1 MTASIQHRS
10 DVFAEAQPATL
21 AALLRELDLT
31 HASIEK
37 QKPVLRAWLAS
48 HPANKML
55 RVSMQCNGYGLL
67 LKEHTVAH
75 N

>member
-1 MTASIQHRS
+1 MTVSISHPTG
-10 DVFAEAQPATL
+10 VNNEAQPTSL
-21 AALLRELDLT
+21 AALLRELGLKQ
-31 HASIEK
+31 ASVEK

-48 HPANKML
+48 HPPNKML

-67 LKEHTVAH
+67 LKEDTVAH

>member
-1 MTASIQHRS
+1 MTASVEHRS
-10 DVFAEAQPATL
+10 EVATEVQPTTL
-21 AALLRELDLT
+21 AWLLRELDLA

-37 QKPVLRAWLAS
+37 QKPALRVWLAS

-55 RVSMQCNGYGLL
+55 RISMQCNGYGLL
-67 LKEHTVAH
+67 LKEDTVAH

>member
-1 MTASIQHRS
+1 MTVKIPHRS
-10 DVFAEAQPATL
+10 EVDNEAQPTTL
-21 AALLRELDLT
+21 AALLRELGLKQ
-31 HASIEK
+31 ASIEK
-37 QKPVLRAWLAS
+37 QKPVLRDWLAH

-67 LKEHTVAH
+67 LKEDTVAH

>member
-1 MTASIQHRS
+1 MTVSVPHRS
-10 DVFAEAQPATL
+10 EISTEAQPTSL
-21 AALLRELDLT
+21 AVLLRELGIE

-37 QKPVLRAWLAS
+37 QKPALRVWLAS

-55 RVSMQCNGYGLL
+55 RISMQCNGYGLL
-67 LKEHTVAH
+67 LKEDTVAH

>member
-1 MTASIQHRS
+1 MTVSIPHRIE
-10 DVFAEAQPATL
+10 VENEAQPATL
-21 AALLRELDLT
+21 SALLRELGLKQ
-31 HASIEK
+31 ASIEK
-37 QKPVLRAWLAS
+37 QKPALRAWLAS

-67 LKEHTVAH
+67 LKEDTVAR